1 MRMAPEGWQFIRIGI
16 VLDLTLLLVW
26 YAWPGWFTVVLVVIG
41 LALLTWLFVFFRDP
55 VRDGPRGENLVI
67 SPADGKV
74 ISISQ
79 VDEPMYLHGK
89 ATRIS
94 IFMNVVNVHVN
105 RYPVNGEIEIVHYN
119 PGEFMVAH
127 HEKASLLN
135 EQASVGIRSKRGAA
149 ILVRQIAGAIARR
162 IVTDSSPGEMAVQG
176 ERLGMIRFG
185 SRVDVFLEPANA
197 TVKTQVGDKV
207 HAGLTILAELK

>member
-1 MRMAPEGWQFIRIGI
+1 MRVAPEGWPFIRIGI
-16 VLDLTLLLVW
+16 VFEMTLLLVW
-26 YAWPGWFTVVLVVIG
+26 YAWPGIPALVLVIVG
-41 LALLTWLFVFFRDP
+41 AALLTWLFVFFRDP
-55 VRDGPRGENLVI
+55 ERDGPRGENLVI

-74 ISISQ
+74 ISIAS

-119 PGEFMVAH
+119 PGEFLVAH

-135 EQASVGIRSKRGAA
+135 EQASVGIRSTRGPAV
-149 ILVRQIAGAIARR
+149 LVRQIAGAIARR
-162 IVTDSSPGEMAVQG
+162 IVTDGSPGEMARQG
-176 ERLGMIRFG
+176 ERMGMIRFG
-185 SRVDVFLEPANA
+185 SRVDVFLGTGCKVTA
-197 TVKTQVGDKV
+197 QVGDKV
-207 HAGLTILAELK
+207 HAGLTVLAELE

>member
-1 MRMAPEGWQFIRIGI
+1 MRFAPEGWPFIRIGI
-16 VLDLTLLLVW
+16 VLELTLLLIW
-26 YAWPGWFTVVLVVIG
+26 YAWPGVVTVAMVAIG
-41 LALLTWLFVFFRDP
+41 LALLIWLFVFFRDP
-55 VRDGPRGENLVI
+55 VRDGPRGDNLVI

-74 ISISQ
+74 ISIVQ

-135 EQASVGIRSKRGAA
+135 EQASVGIRSTRGAA

-162 IVTDSSPGEMAVQG
+162 IVTDGSPGEVVKQG
-176 ERLGMIRFG
+176 DRLGMIRFG
-185 SRVDVFLEPANA
+185 SRVDVFLEPGH
-197 TVKTQVGDKV
+197 TIKTKVGDTT
-207 HAGLTILAELK
+207 HAGLTILAELA